1 MLNRSGESPGIVVAL
16 IGSDGS
22 GKSTVSRWLAE
33 KLDEQFDTM
42 FLYFG
47 TGDGPGS
54 LPIKTLNWLKDHSR
68 YGKKSASQPVTN
80 GNVSESGKPRKSG
93 NVNGDSRAPGM
104 LRVIWAVAAASD
116 RKSKMRKLDR
126 AARSGKIVITDRY
139 PQSEYWGIHDGPRL
153 GFILQEN
160 TRGLL
165 HRIAQWEHSFYVR
178 LAQRKPDLVILL
190 NVATDIAHIRRP
202 EESIDELTRRI
213 NIAQALTFQGARRVV
228 LDSGES
234 LPVVQSRALQAVLDA
249 LPPSY
254 LSETSTQTL
263 KESERAHK
271 KVDC

>member
-1 MLNRSGESPGIVVAL
+1 MLNRSDESPGIVVAL

-33 KLDEQFDTM
+33 KLNEQFDTM

-54 LPIKTLNWLKDHSR
+54 LPIKTLNWLKDHSQ
-68 YGKKSASQPVTN
+68 YGKKSASQPTSSGDV
-80 GNVSESGKPRKSG
+80 GESGKSG
-93 NVNGDSRAPGM
+93 RVKGDSKAPRM
-104 LRVIWAVAAASD
+104 LRVIWAVVAASD
-116 RKSKMRKLDR
+116 RRSKMRKLDQ

-165 HRIAQWEHSFYVR
+165 HRIAQWEHSFYVK

-190 NVATDIAHIRRP
+190 NVATDIAHMRRP

-213 NIAQALTFQGARRVV
+213 KIAQALTFQGARRVV

-234 LPVVQSRALQAVLDA
+234 LPVVQSRALQAVFDA
-249 LPPSY
+249 LPPSQ
-254 LSETSTQTL
+254 LSNTSTQTL
-263 KESERAHK
+263 QESERAHK